1 VSNFCFLQKSP
12 PEHLLYTTDV
22 PLLFI
27 PLPFYKT
34 EEQAFLFYKTEM
46 IETMSFYIEFTK
58 IVNSELHSAILFH
71 LEEMKK

>member
-1 VSNFCFLQKSP
+1 M
-12 PEHLLYTTDV
+12 

>member
-1 VSNFCFLQKSP
+1 LRVFFFKKPEDPFYKMDPKMP
-12 PEHLLYTTDV
+12 P
-22 PLLFI
+22 LFI